1 MPERANRELRRLHQV
16 HDCFGDISQFANSI
30 GLLKNLVNLISR
42 LEERGCWNN
51 LQSVQTTNFNKP
63 TVNELQPF
71 GAI

>member
-1 MPERANRELRRLHQV
+1 MPERGNRELRRLHQV
-16 HDCFGDISQFANSI
+16 HDCFGDISQFANAI

-42 LEERGCWNN
+42 LEEQGCWNN
-51 LQSVQTTNFNKP
+51 LQSFNKP